1 MVALFVNASGLFCV
15 AGCGMYGTDG
25 AHPSEGESWARF
37 AAEGPALSVRGKRVL
52 RFKFI
57 SFKSRCVTERPA
69 LSVRG
74 FFQVSSFTSPV
85 FLLGE

>member
-1 MVALFVNASGLFCV
+1 
-15 AGCGMYGTDG
+15 MYGTDG

-69 LSVRG
+69 LSVWG

-85 FLLGE
+85 FLLGDKGQKKGSGINS